1 MITNRRLR
9 FDYNVLSKWE
19 AGLVLLGT
27 EVSVLRKGMGSLMKS
42 YAVIDKGEVFLIN
55 LHLPKSKFSLVNH
68 DEFRPRK
75 LLLHKKEIKKMLRAQ
90 ESRLTLIP
98 EKIYENKR
106 GYFKVTI
113 TLCEGKKKFD
123 KRRTIKER
131 ERKRGL

>member
-1 MITNRRLR
+1 
-9 FDYNVLSKWE
+9 
-19 AGLVLLGT
+19 
-27 EVSVLRKGMGSLMKS
+27 MKS

>member
-1 MITNRRLR
+1 MIANRRLR